1 MAQLH
6 FYYTQST
13 KRCMSWLST
22 GRKEADC
29 KKKNSCLVKT
39 WLKLVM
45 ICSPFDS
52 IINTFLLEVLQV
64 LKQKS
69 ENT

>member
-6 FYYTQST
+6 FYHSQWT
-13 KRCMSWLST
+13 KRGMSWLST
-22 GRKEADC
+22 GRIEADC
-29 KKKNSCLVKT
+29 KKKNSCLVQK
-39 WLKLVM
+39 WLELVM

-52 IINTFLLEVLQV
+52 VINTFLLEVLQV
-64 LKQKS
+64 LKQMS